1 MSLGAITTVT
11 GGLQSGMTTPVWT
24 VSPDNPPNAS
34 TGKQWCVTGLTSGAA
49 ASVRFH
55 SISDPF
61 TMLFERPSVLKTFT
75 FAMLNA
81 MTGLLGQVPFNV
93 YTVCRVK
100 KGVNVAVSNP
110 PRVADYTCLA
120 RIPAGA
126 DSYDAPNVRAGLSL
140 LAGAINQVS
149 AGLGDTLV
157 TGTL

>member
-1 MSLGAITTVT
+1 MSVVLTNVTGGPQTGFTSPVWVVTPDNAPNATTGKMWNVGSATGTVT
-11 GGLQSGMTTPVWT
+11 GT
-24 VSPDNPPNAS
+24 
-34 TGKQWCVTGLTSGAA
+34 
-49 ASVRFH
+49 RFH

-61 TMLFERPSVLKTFT
+61 TVCFERPSVLKTFT

-93 YTVCRVK
+93 YTVCRVR

-110 PRVADYTCLA
+110 PRVAEWDGRA

-126 DSYDAPNVRAGLSL
+126 DSYDAPNVRAGMSL
-140 LAGAINQVS
+140 FAGAVWQQSSGI
-149 AGLGDTLV
+149 GDMLV